1 MNIVVPLDMRKIRF
15 RVNRKNKEMNL
26 GSNLTL
32 HDIDVDE
39 TANHGF
45 NGNLYDHYVAAMAS
59 SY

>member
-1 MNIVVPLDMRKIRF
+1 MRKIRF